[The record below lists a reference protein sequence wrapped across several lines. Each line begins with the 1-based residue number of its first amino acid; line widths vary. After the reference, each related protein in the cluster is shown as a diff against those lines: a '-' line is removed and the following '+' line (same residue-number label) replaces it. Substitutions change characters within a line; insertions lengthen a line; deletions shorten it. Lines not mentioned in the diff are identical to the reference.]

1 MLLAQELP
9 QVQIPETFLQYNDIL
24 AREFIEKA
32 AYLGFAKAQLKM
44 GSAYEL
50 CNLGCEFNPILS
62 IHYNALAARQ
72 GEAEAEMAL
81 SKWFLC
87 GYNDILQKN
96 DEMAYVYAERAAQSA
111 LPTALFA
118 MGYFYEIGVYVSA
131 DVDKALEWY
140 RKAAKLGNE
149 DAQGRIDSIS
159 QSGVLSRQEHEKV
172 AISRIRS
179 QYGSKRGGRPDRLKK
194 KAAEHL
200 PAVADA
206 SEPSAPYPLDDRPP
220 SVMQPPPRS
229 FSAAPYPL
237 DDGPPPTNYSRP
249 GLGPPGA
256 SAQPNIRAASA
267 MPQSMHSSAAFNLRV
282 DSPAAASPVLAGSGA
297 RPPRTT
303 SAQGYRQPGG
313 PSVEHPEPSNYSNT
327 SNMHF
332 QDPNKPQPLKLDI
345 GYTAPVEERRNRLQK
360 PGMQSRSP
368 HPSSPAA
375 GRPSFDRPSS
385 SHRAPASGGRVGSV
399 PPQSRPFPQQQQRPD
414 TTLTPPPARAGNGPR
429 SPSPGPGPRN
439 NSNSS
444 FPQAGRRTHGTD
456 MDAGSIS
463 SSGSGPSKTTAQ
475 NPVSA
480 STPAPAQAPK
490 PVQASSQSAKPPG
503 KGPKTFEEMGIPQS
517 NKNSDCVSFFSFYMI

>member
-9 QVQIPETFLQYNDIL
+9 QVQIPETFLQYNDTL

-50 CNLGCEFNPILS
+50 CNLGCDFNPVLS

-96 DEMAYVYAERAAQSA
+96 DEMAYIYAERAAQAA

-118 MGYFYEIGVYVSA
+118 MGYFYEIGVYVSVN
-131 DVDKALEWY
+131 VDKALEWY

-159 QSGVLSRQEHEKV
+159 QSGALSRQEHEKV

-179 QYGSKRGGRPDRLKK
+179 QYGSKKGGRPDRFKK
-194 KAAEHL
+194 KASEHL
-200 PAVADA
+200 PPVADSA
-206 SEPSAPYPLDDRPP
+206 EPSAPYPLDDRPL
-220 SVMQPPPRS
+220 SVMQQPPRS

-249 GLGPPGA
+249 GMGPPSA
-256 SAQPNIRAASA
+256 SAYSNIRAASA
-267 MPQSMHSSAAFNLRV
+267 MPQAMHSSTAFNLRV
-282 DSPAAASPVLAGSGA
+282 DSPAASSPVSVGTGA
-297 RPPRTT
+297 RPPRTA

-313 PSVEHPEPSNYSNT
+313 PSVEHPEPSNH
-327 SNMHF
+327 SNMPSMPS
-332 QDPNKPQPLKLDI
+332 QDLSKPQPPKLDI

-360 PGMQSRSP
+360 PGMRSRSP
-368 HPSSPAA
+368 HPTSPAA
-375 GRPSFDRPSS
+375 GHQSFDRPGS
-385 SHRAPASGGRVGSV
+385 SHKPPGSGGRMGSV
-399 PPQSRPFPQQQQRPD
+399 PPQARQSPQQQQRPD
-414 TTLTPPPARAGNGPR
+414 TVLTPPPARTGQGPR

-439 NSNSS
+439 NSNGL
-444 FPQAGRRTHGTD
+444 FPSAGRRPQASEIDG
-456 MDAGSIS
+456 GSTF
-463 SSGSGPSKTTAQ
+463 SGGSVPSKTAAPTPA
-475 NPVSA
+475 SA
-480 STPAPAQAPK
+480 SAPAQAPK
-490 PVQASSQSAKPPG
+490 PAQAQSQSAKPSG

-517 NKNSDCVSFFSFYMI
+517 NKNNDCVRYFLRNIE